1 MDERNAPLYLA
12 GMAFRIA
19 ESPEALIAA
28 GAGAWNG
35 PPHWNPDDLEA
46 IADAWPQAI
55 GLAYETGGAVM
66 FEALGEGVYQIAESL
81 AIDDDDVGLKFQ
93 AALMFAFCATDC
105 RRLLMIVENDTHA
118 RVAKQFGLYRYGIQT
133 VGSGDQVRQLH
144 YLASEVDE
152 FAAFIGHPVFH
163 AEARR
168 FGNEDKAV
176 RVLERWARHSG
187 DTTALDF
194 SYLQGL
200 DPAYW
205 RVDAAQVQAVRAG
218 FQWGHAAA
226 HWIEH
231 GPECGVP
238 KGAAVCSCAPTVGF
252 TNGHQTATVQP
263 GGEVSLAATN

>member
-19 ESPEALIAA
+19 ESPEALVEA
-28 GAGAWNG
+28 GGDVWNF
-35 PPHWNPDDLEA
+35 PPHWSEDSLEA
-46 IADAWPQAI
+46 ITDAWPASI
-55 GLAYETGGAVM
+55 GLAFETGGSVLL
-66 FEALGEGVYQIAESL
+66 ESLGEGVYQLVDSFPANCEDL
-81 AIDDDDVGLKFQ
+81 ALKFQ
-93 AALMFAFCATDC
+93 TALMFAFCATDC
-105 RRLLMIVENDTHA
+105 RRLLMIVDSEA
-118 RVAKQFGLYRYGIQT
+118 AAGVAKQFVVYRYGTQC
-133 VGSGDQVRQLH
+133 VGDRTLH
-144 YLASEVDE
+144 YLAAECGE
-152 FAAFIGHPVFH
+152 WAAFVGHCVFH
-163 AEARR
+163 VEARR

-205 RVDAAQVQAVRAG
+205 RVDVAQVQAVRAG
-218 FQWGHAAA
+218 FQWGHSAA

-238 KGAAVCSCAPTVGF
+238 TGAAECSCLPTIGF
-252 TNGHQTATVQP
+252 TNGTQTATVQP
-263 GGEVSLAATN
+263 GGEVSLAATH